1 MARSLEKWIELYS
14 ECHQNPVNK
23 KIHNIC
29 VPLIMFSILGILRA
43 LPPVVVADFTL
54 HWDWVLVTAGI
65 LFYLRLNVRLAVLM
79 LILAGLMVGINVLIA
94 EQTNLMIVSVVIFV
108 LSWMG
113 QFWGH
118 HIEGRKPSFIQD
130 LSFLLIGPLWV
141 VMGLRKNKFAASKS

>member
-1 MARSLEKWIELYS
+1 MVLSDLT
-14 ECHQNPVNK
+14 V
-23 KIHNIC
+23 
-29 VPLIMFSILGILRA
+29 
-43 LPPVVVADFTL
+43 

-65 LFYLRLNVRLAVLM
+65 LFYLRLNVRLALLM
-79 LILAGLMVGINVLIA
+79 LVLASAMVAVNIFIA

-108 LSWMG
+108 LSWIG

-141 VMGLRKNKFAASKS
+141 VMGLRKDKFAASKP